1 MSWKLAELKWREELG
16 LYQSR
21 WERDSGPLPLERK
34 QAVNAFERRRRASP
48 CRRGSTLARH
58 WWKTSPERH
67 HARLGTPVPPASPP
81 PSVTLPIAHSSP
93 TFLRS
98 YPRDPPSFDSR
109 LRSRTVIEAAAAQ
122 DKASASEVRIPT
134 RRSQSCSAL
143 SEPYPPL
150 SQEPPSTHCNHSS
163 QAKRSQDCEL
173 PLANSGAC

>member
-34 QAVNAFERRRRASP
+34 QAINAFERRKRASP

-67 HARLGTPVPPASPP
+67 DTRLGTTVPPASPSP
-81 PSVTLPIAHSSP
+81 FVTLPIAHSSP

-98 YPRDPPSFDSR
+98 YPRDLTSFSSR
-109 LRSRTVIEAAAAQ
+109 LRSRTVIEAAPTQ
-122 DKASASEVRIPT
+122 DKALAREARIPT

-150 SQEPPSTHCNHSS
+150 SQEHRPTHCNPSS
-163 QAKRSQDCEL
+163 QAKRSQDCE
-173 PLANSGAC
+173 PPFVNSGAC